1 MSIPA
6 SQIVKIHP
14 RVIRASGADLV
25 LNGMFLTTNP
35 LIPAGAV
42 RSFSTPDDVLAF
54 FGADSEEARVSEVYF
69 SGYTNSF
76 KKPRQVYFGS
86 RVNAPVGAWLR
97 GARYEGVRDDGKTYT
112 LADLQAI
119 TAGTLNLTIDG
130 TEKSLISL
138 DFSAATSYSEC
149 AAVIETALSSGAT
162 CAYSSQTGAFQI
174 TSGTTGETS
183 TITYADAGDL
193 ATLLRLTQ
201 DEGAVLSQ
209 GSEAL
214 DVTENMVS
222 IRAATENWA
231 TFTHLYTYE
240 KEGVTDEQAREML
253 DREMLNLSKWASA
266 QGAEYLY
273 VCWSTDSNLK
283 NQEDDVSIAA
293 QLKAINAGAT
303 TLIFGDAPYAAF
315 IMGEAAS
322 IDWER
327 EQGAI
332 NFAFKAQAGLIP
344 TIDNATEATTLL
356 GKKCNIYG
364 TYATR
369 NDEFV
374 WLYDANM
381 FGDYNFIDPFVNA
394 IWFNN
399 ALQVAIMNGLQMAS
413 RVPYNEDGYTQIR
426 AWCQDPINRARRN
439 GVIDPGVTLSES
451 QKTEIIREAGL
462 DITSNLQTDGYYL
475 LVRDAGAHVRQ
486 TRDSPECSLWYA
498 YGGSVNRIEMS
509 STLFL

>member
-14 RVIRASGADLV
+14 RVIRASGTDLV
-25 LNGMFLTTNP
+25 LNGMFLTTNA
-35 LIPAGAV
+35 LIPAGSV
-42 RSFSTPDDVLAF
+42 RSFSTPDDVTAF
-54 FGADSEEARVSEVYF
+54 FGADSEEARVSAVYF
-69 SGYTNSF
+69 SGYKNSF
-76 KKPRQVYFGS
+76 RKPRQVHFGS

-97 GARYEGVRDDGKTYT
+97 GAKYTGT

-119 TAGTLNLTIDG
+119 TDGTLNLTIDG
-130 TEKSLISL
+130 TAAALISL

-149 AAVIETALSSGAT
+149 AAVIETALPSGAT
-162 CAYSSQTGAFQI
+162 CAFSSQTGAFQI
-174 TSGTTGETS
+174 SSATTGATS

-201 DEGAVLSQ
+201 KAGAVLSQ
-209 GSEAL
+209 GSDAL
-214 DVTENMVS
+214 EVSENMVS
-222 IRAATENWA
+222 IRAVTENWA
-231 TFTHLYTYE
+231 TFTHLYDAE
-240 KEGVTDEQAREML
+240 DSEILE
-253 DREMLNLSKWASA
+253 LSKWASA

-283 NQEDDVSIAA
+283 NLKNQEDTVSIAA
-293 QLKAINAGAT
+293 QLRGINAGAT
-303 TLIFGDAPYAAF
+303 TLIFGDQPYAAF

-322 IDWER
+322 IDWDR

-332 NFAFKAQAGLIP
+332 NFAFKAQDGLIP

-356 GKKCNIYG
+356 AKKCNIYG

-426 AWCQDPINRARRN
+426 AWCQDPINRARKN
-439 GVIDPGVTLSES
+439 GVIDPGVVLSES
-451 QKTEIIREAGL
+451 QKTEIIREAGF

-486 TRDSPECSLWYA
+486 TRDSPECSLWYC
-498 YGGSVNRIEMS
+498 YGSSVNRVELA
-509 STLFL
+509 STLFV